1 MDSNVHIAKSTFDR
15 MLKESYRDGS
25 EAGFER
31 GFADAIEKLK
41 AKYDEETQQALVD
54 ISERAQESRDDEYV
68 HAFEVGLDLPS
79 DDDIFFTPSA
89 VDVPLP
95 LLESFE
101 KPSITTSE
109 VGLQTSPSV
118 SSIPLP
124 TPTPSLL
131 LSPVPISSIS
141 TPIKHAVSIPT
152 SIPQPSSEPSWADDS
167 NSIPIIQLIKPPR
180 DLSCLRSERKP
191 FSTIRHRNRRCY
203 RTARRVPIPPVHF
216 PVPRTCTS
224 RSIYPIT
231 PRYPHL
237 HPSTPAPQPKTAPF
251 LPPALD
257 WDCDPR
263 LSELSRV
270 LQTLGWVPPSTP
282 RP

>member
-1 MDSNVHIAKSTFDR
+1 MMSMSTLSRLVVHLELKTNANTRTPLANTRSMSACKLTYLPTMTF
-15 MLKESYRDGS
+15 
-25 EAGFER
+25 
-31 GFADAIEKLK
+31 
-41 AKYDEETQQALVD
+41 
-54 ISERAQESRDDEYV
+54 
-68 HAFEVGLDLPS
+68 
-79 DDDIFFTPSA
+79 FFTPSA

-109 VGLQTSPSV
+109 IGLQTSPSV

-216 PVPRTCTS
+216 PVLRTCTS